1 MEAIKGSKF
10 PIGQLSVASKACL
23 CLLRLIYTI
32 FRKFI
37 PFSTKLFHFARY
49 YSILRDIIP
58 FCASLFHFARVYS
71 ILHRVIPFHTKLF
84 QFARYYSI
92 LCQIISSY
100 SLSAYPN
107 PRQSIIV
114 IGRNTDGAVIC
125 CALLLNL

>member
-37 PFSTKLFHFARY
+37 PFSAKLFHFARY

-71 ILHRVIPFHTKLF
+71 ILHRVIPFHAKLF
-84 QFARYYSI
+84 QFAQYFPSGKLRKGDCRSLKPNGSEGEHNGSQRH
-92 LCQIISSY
+92 LCCV
-100 SLSAYPN
+100 
-107 PRQSIIV
+107 R
-114 IGRNTDGAVIC
+114 
-125 CALLLNL
+125 AL